1 MKNNVTVLNCFWIDV
16 IYNFNLKLFSLRQ
29 HNHNKTKTANRQLLC
44 SSLETEDLTR
54 VKRLSL
60 R

>member
-1 MKNNVTVLNCFWIDV
+1 MKNNVS
-16 IYNFNLKLFSLRQ
+16 KLFLDLRYLQFQFKTIFLRQ

-44 SSLETEDLTR
+44 SSLETEDLTG